1 MFFINGFSQNFNINK
16 YKYAIVDSQ
25 FDFAREPDQYKL
37 STLTKFLFNKIGMQS
52 YLDTDV
58 YPEELAKDACLAL
71 FASAYR
77 KSGLLTL
84 KTVIE
89 IKDCFG
95 KTLFTSEIGKSKT
108 KEFAR
113 GYYQTISRAFVS
125 IERLNYKY
133 DESYVDKTHRKVIEL
148 KKESS
153 VEKKPILKKKIK
165 VVKEVKPKVISK
177 PDYTL
182 LYAQNQ
188 KSQNG
193 FQLVNTKSEVLFSIL
208 KTSHDT
214 IFIIKDK
221 NGILEKK
228 EGFWIAEYYKNGN
241 LIIEKYQ
248 IKFQ

>member
-1 MFFINGFSQNFNINK
+1 MFFINGFAQNFNINK
-16 YKYAIVDSQ
+16 YKYVIVDSQ
-25 FDFAREPDQYKL
+25 FDFAKEPDQYKL
-37 STLTKFLFNKIGMQS
+37 STLTKFLFNKIGMHAFI
-52 YLDTDV
+52 DTDS
-58 YPEELAKDACLAL
+58 YPEELSKDACLAL
-71 FASAYR
+71 FASAYK

-95 KTLFTSEIGKSKT
+95 RTLFTSEIGKSKT

-113 GYYQTISRAFVS
+113 GYYQTISRAFAS

-133 DESYVDKTHRKVIEL
+133 DESYVDKTPKKVIEL
-148 KKESS
+148 KKEPS
-153 VEKKPILKKKIK
+153 VKKKPVLEKKIK

-177 PDYTL
+177 ANYIL
-182 LYAQNQ
+182 LYG
-188 KSQNG
+188 KKTQNG

-214 IFIIKDK
+214 IFIIKDI

-228 EGFWIAEYYKNGN
+228 GDFWIAEYYKNGN

-248 IKFQ
+248 IKF